1 MLQQALAGISPLHVS
16 IAVFLGGAV
25 GFLAW
30 ACERQDGPP
39 PAERSFFMGMLGPL
53 APLLTQQK
61 RRDDDDIDDDDD
73 EEDRA
78 RLLRTIF
85 PLIMLTAMVI
95 AALTTHWPLGQ

>member
-1 MLQQALAGISPLHVS
+1 MLPETLVGISPLHITV
-16 IAVFLGGAV
+16 AVLLGGAV

-53 APLLTQQK
+53 APLLTQKQ
-61 RRDDDDIDDDDD
+61 RDDDLDDDDE

-78 RLLRTIF
+78 RLLRTMF
-85 PLIMLTAMVI
+85 PLVFLTAMVV
-95 AALTTHWPLGQ
+95 AALTSHWPFG